1 MPFLTANLKTSYAGD
16 KAEDHNPVSCM
27 FSCLGYF
34 LSISHSLA
42 AAVCQASPTTVCND
56 DKLQIRKASFT
67 KTEIHY
73 DQTQLTHF
81 GRCRVYPQQLLKV
94 NSKWCH
100 NLFGLEWA
108 QDHKVKWLHNF
119 GKKIEL
125 SKCAAKEK
133 LLNIPRNGFDR
144 VFCWK
149 VCQRLQLTCCKKG
162 LRNNERT
169 KSYSHVSWIYSYF

>member
-1 MPFLTANLKTSYAGD
+1 MHWPQQF
-16 KAEDHNPVSCM
+16 
-27 FSCLGYF
+27 
-34 LSISHSLA
+34 
-42 AAVCQASPTTVCND
+42 CQASPTTVCNE

-94 NSKWCH
+94 NSKWCY

-108 QDHKVKWLHNF
+108 QDHKVKWLDNF

-133 LLNIPRNGFDR
+133 LLNTARNGFDR

-149 VCQRLQLTCCKKG
+149 VCQRLQLTCCKKE

-169 KSYSHVSWIYSYF
+169 KSYSHVSWIYFYF